1 MPRLSADELSAQ
13 ANLPRLF
20 AQRNAL
26 QAQTIPIVAQN
37 WQRSVFYQTN
47 LKDMAQKYAQHGWS
61 LPKAL
66 PEAAPLMTR
75 IHDAMF
81 RSEALRQSD
90 SQQAAAYDK
99 RAFDL
104 LREGLTENVLRHKS
118 QPHMTTFAD
127 QIVWARS
134 SVRIDVAGGWTDT
147 PPYSLTSGGNVVN
160 MAINLNGQPPL
171 QVYVK
176 PCKEPV
182 IICRSIDLGA
192 MERIE
197 TYDELQQYNKV
208 GSPFSIPKAALTL
221 AGFMPNFGVEQYQS
235 LRQQL
240 EAFGCGLEIT
250 LLAAIPAR
258 YMHLSRR
265 RIGRIE
271 RLLRF
276 GLGQERN
283 LQPHP
288 RLRAV
293 AHYGGRLAGPIRRC
307 TPRHQTLTD
316 DRGIRPKRCR
326 TLAARNVV
334 CRPR

>member
-1 MPRLSADELSAQ
+1 
-13 ANLPRLF
+13 
-20 AQRNAL
+20 
-26 QAQTIPIVAQN
+26 
-37 WQRSVFYQTN
+37 
-47 LKDMAQKYAQHGWS
+47 
-61 LPKAL
+61 
-66 PEAAPLMTR
+66 MTR

-250 LLAAIPAR
+250 LLAAIPAG
-258 YMHLSRR
+258 S
-265 RIGRIE
+265 
-271 RLLRF
+271 
-276 GLGQERN
+276 GLGTSSILAATVLAALSDFCGLGWDKNEICNRTLVLEQLLTTGAVGRTN
-283 LQPHP
+283 TAVYFQASNSYRRPRDSTKTLPH
-288 RLRAV
+288 V
-293 AHYGGRLAGPIRRC
+293 GC
-307 TPRHQTLTD
+307 
-316 DRGIRPKRCR
+316 PKRCLP
-326 TLAARNVV
+326 TPICVLATYFTIQALRAR
-334 CRPR
+334 PKTS